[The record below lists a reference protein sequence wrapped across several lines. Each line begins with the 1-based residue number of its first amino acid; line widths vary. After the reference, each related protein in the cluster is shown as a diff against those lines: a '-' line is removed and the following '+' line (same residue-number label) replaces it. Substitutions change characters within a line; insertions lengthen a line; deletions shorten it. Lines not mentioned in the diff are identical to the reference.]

1 MVTQRDGR
9 YGPRHEGHPDGDDPI
24 ALLDRILAMNE
35 HDSGEMRR
43 AFHQELDAI
52 DDAFVAAGLRI
63 TEQMP
68 RLTGAFMAGDRSVI
82 DQADALAAEVADACE
97 AIDDAGF
104 VLLARQSPVGGDLRR
119 LVALLRMTV
128 DVNRSASLLRH
139 AIRTLRNF
147 DPRFLA
153 EPVRSQ
159 LGEMATRSCDVF
171 SAGLDAWRRRDAL
184 AVTDIDHMDS
194 NVDELQ
200 VSLLRETTDT
210 GDEIGEGMLV
220 LGLLARY
227 FERIADHGVEI
238 ARDAAF
244 VATGQRVRVGRRRRE
259 AQQAGDAG
267 RRGDGREGSSGGHE
281 GPYQWPPDDA
291 DDGEVGGGPDGSGHD
306 ADDASDPDGA

>member
-1 MVTQRDGR
+1 MVTQRHGR
-9 YGPRHEGHPDGDDPI
+9 YGPRQEGHPGGDDPL
-24 ALLDRILAMNE
+24 ALLDRILAMSD

-63 TEQMP
+63 TDQMP
-68 RLTGAFMAGDRSVI
+68 QLTAAFMVGDRSVI
-82 DQADALAAEVADACE
+82 DQADALAVEVADACE

-139 AIRTLRNF
+139 AIRTLRTF

-159 LGEMATRSCDVF
+159 LGEMATRSGDVF
-171 SAGLDAWRRRDAL
+171 SAGLDAWRRRDPL
-184 AVTDIDHMDS
+184 AVSDVDRMDS

-210 GDEIGEGMLV
+210 GEDIGEGMLV

-238 ARDAAF
+238 ARDASF

-259 AQQAGDAG
+259 AESGDAGDAAG
-267 RRGDGREGSSGGHE
+267 GDDPGNRLPDRPSD
-281 GPYQWPPDDA
+281 PDDA
-291 DDGEVGGGPDGSGHD
+291 
-306 ADDASDPDGA
+306 